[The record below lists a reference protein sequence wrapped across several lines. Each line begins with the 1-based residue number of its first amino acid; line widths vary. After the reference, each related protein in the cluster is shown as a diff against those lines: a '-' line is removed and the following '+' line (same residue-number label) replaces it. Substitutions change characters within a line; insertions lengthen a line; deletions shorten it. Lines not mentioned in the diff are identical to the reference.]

1 MGGVLLNKVKLITDS
16 TCDLPD
22 YIINKYDIE
31 VLPLLVNFGEES
43 YRDGIDINLHTLL
56 MRISEGDVFPTTS
69 QVNPQRFIDCYK
81 KYLDE
86 GYKILSIH
94 FSSKMSGTY
103 ASALIAKETLE
114 TDDIIVID
122 SKNVTSGLG
131 LLVLK
136 AAKLKE
142 EGIEIEEIEKRIRE
156 AIPHV
161 KSVLAFPTLDNLIK
175 GGRLSKTS
183 GTIANILGIKPIL
196 SISNGEL
203 AVIDKV
209 RGSKKAIRYVVD
221 KFYQLN
227 PNKDEVCILLH
238 VENQDM
244 LDSVRVA
251 LVEKNT
257 EFIECQ
263 VGCVVGVHAGPG
275 ACGLFFIEEY

>member
-1 MGGVLLNKVKLITDS
+1 MNKIKIITDS
-16 TCDLPD
+16 TCDLPE
-22 YIINKYDIE
+22 YIIKKYDIE

-43 YRDGIDINLHTLL
+43 YLDGIDINLHTLL

-69 QVNPQRFIDCYK
+69 QITPQRFIDCYK

-114 TDDIIVID
+114 TEEITVID

-131 LLVLK
+131 LLVIK
-136 AAKLKE
+136 AAKFKE
-142 EGIEIEEIEKRIRE
+142 DGLDIQEIQKKIMET
-156 AIPHV
+156 IPHV

-196 SISNGEL
+196 AVSDGEL
-203 AVIDKV
+203 SVIDKV

-221 KFYQLN
+221 KFYQSN
-227 PNKDEVCILLH
+227 PKKNEPCILLH

-251 LVEKNT
+251 LLENKT
-257 EFIECQ
+257 EFLECQ

-275 ACGLFFIEEY
+275 ACGIFFIEDY